1 MRLVETR
8 SVEIGTTLAKAIYNE
23 NGKILVNKGVT
34 LQGYTL
40 ARLIQLGI
48 TYIYIDDKQ
57 TEDIVYQ
64 DPISDPMKREAINA
78 IVTTFNHI
86 HSEPF
91 SSKSF
96 VLEKSVEEYSK
107 SFSIS

>member
-8 SVEIGTTLAKAIYNE
+8 TVEIGTKLAKAIYNE

-34 LQGYTL
+34 LQGHTL
-40 ARLIQLGI
+40 RRLIQLGI

-64 DPISDPMKREAINA
+64 GPHFRTYEKRSH
-78 IVTTFNHI
+78 VYDCYDF
-86 HSEPF
+86 
-91 SSKSF
+91 
-96 VLEKSVEEYSK
+96 
-107 SFSIS
+107 